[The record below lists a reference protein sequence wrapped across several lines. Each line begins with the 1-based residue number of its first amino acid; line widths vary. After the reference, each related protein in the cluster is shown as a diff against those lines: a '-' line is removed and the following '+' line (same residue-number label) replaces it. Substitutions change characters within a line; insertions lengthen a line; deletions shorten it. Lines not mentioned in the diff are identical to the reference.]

1 MNGYKAFYKGKTC
14 EVYAD
19 TSYAAQQ
26 EAAKKFKA
34 KKAYEV
40 TVMICERDTDG
51 TAPGQ
56 QVVHS
61 TGAL

>member
-1 MNGYKAFYKGKTC
+1 MNGYKAFYRGKTI
-14 EVYAD
+14 EILAE
-19 TSYAAQQ
+19 TSLAARD

-40 TVMICERDTDG
+40 SVILCEKDG
-51 TAPGQ
+51 E

-61 TGAL
+61 TASF